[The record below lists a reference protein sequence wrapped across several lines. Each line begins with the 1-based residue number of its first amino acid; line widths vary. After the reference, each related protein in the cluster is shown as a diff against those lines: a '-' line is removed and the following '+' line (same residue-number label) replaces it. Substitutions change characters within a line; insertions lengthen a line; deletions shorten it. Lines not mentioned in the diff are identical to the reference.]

1 MKYTEY
7 FKTENDLIR
16 SQKPAK
22 EAYTIAKAMYE
33 PHWGRENNKKC
44 LTKED
49 LPIVY
54 AFNLAESIKNEI
66 IAAGENFHEV
76 IARESKEL
84 YHWGAK
90 KQKYEVDWL
99 YQRNTVL
106 GITYY
111 LLACEHNI
119 DAEILDD
126 LHQTAVNVPAPLI
139 PSIHIPILSAMPY
152 FDIFLDAARTKSYQ
166 ESGQEPLVKRTRNVP
181 KRELPDEK
189 EMLLSKDWGQAKKMF
204 GGIFREGLDM
214 DKIGKGLNSVFND
227 RNYHHQQRY
236 WYIIYQWF
244 MELGFITSKRSGKD
258 FRIWAIYMFGEIGYS
273 TQDDFSKAKAIAPG
287 SPSEWKIISG
297 HEDFILIRDILNGVF
312 NKEQRNK
319 YLMDG
324 RYIDWNL

>member
-7 FKTENDLIR
+7 YKIENDLVR
-16 SQKPAK
+16 SPKVTK
-22 EAYTIAKAMYE
+22 EAYDIVKAMYE

-44 LTKED
+44 LTQEE

-54 AFNLAESIKNEI
+54 AFNLAEGIKNEI
-66 IAAGENFHEV
+66 LAAGDNYSEAV
-76 IARESKEL
+76 ARESKEL
-84 YHWGAK
+84 YHWGTK
-90 KQKYEVDWL
+90 KQKHEVDWL

-111 LLACEHNI
+111 FLACEPDI
-119 DAEILDD
+119 DERILDE
-126 LHQTAVNVPAPLI
+126 LHQAAVNVPAPLI
-139 PSIHIPILSAMPY
+139 PSIHIPIISAMPY
-152 FDIFLDAARTKSYQ
+152 FDIFVDAARIKNNQDS
-166 ESGQEPLVKRTRNVP
+166 EHKALVKRKRNVP

-189 EMLLSKDWGQAKKMF
+189 EMLLAQDWEQARRIF
-204 GGIFREGLDM
+204 DSIFRCGLDM
-214 DKIGKGLNSVFND
+214 DKIGNGLNSLFNN
-227 RNYHHQQRY
+227 RNYIHQQRY

>member
-7 FKTENDLIR
+7 YKTENDLIR

-22 EAYTIAKAMYE
+22 EAYKIAKAMYE

-49 LPIVY
+49 LPVVY

-106 GITYY
+106 GIAYY

-126 LHQTAVNVPAPLI
+126 LHQAAVNVPAPLI
-139 PSIHIPILSAMPY
+139 PSIHFPVLSAMPY
-152 FDIFLDAARTKSYQ
+152 FDIFLDAARIKSHQ
-166 ESGQEPLVKRTRNVP
+166 ESEQEPRVGRLRQVLRPGRVRQQVHRDRGPGRLHPVAGQCEAKR
-181 KRELPDEK
+181 
-189 EMLLSKDWGQAKKMF
+189 
-204 GGIFREGLDM
+204 
-214 DKIGKGLNSVFND
+214 
-227 RNYHHQQRY
+227 HHR
-236 WYIIYQWF
+236 
-244 MELGFITSKRSGKD
+244 R
-258 FRIWAIYMFGEIGYS
+258 A
-273 TQDDFSKAKAIAPG
+273 
-287 SPSEWKIISG
+287 
-297 HEDFILIRDILNGVF
+297 H
-312 NKEQRNK
+312 
-319 YLMDG
+319 
-324 RYIDWNL
+324 

>member
-7 FKTENDLIR
+7 YKTENDLIR
-16 SQKPAK
+16 SQKPEK
-22 EAYTIAKAMYE
+22 EAYKIAKAMYE

-66 IAAGENFHEV
+66 IAAEENFHEV

-106 GITYY
+106 GIAYY

-126 LHQTAVNVPAPLI
+126 LHQAAVNVPAPLI
-139 PSIHIPILSAMPY
+139 PSIHFPVLSAMPY
-152 FDIFLDAARTKSYQ
+152 FDIFLDAARIKSNQ
-166 ESGQEPLVKRTRNVP
+166 ESEQEPPVKRTRNVP

-244 MELGFITSKRSGKD
+244 MELGFITS
-258 FRIWAIYMFGEIGYS
+258 IGEKGYS
-273 TQDDFSKAKAIAPG
+273 TQDDFSKAKGIASG
-287 SPSEWKIISG
+287 RPSEWKIISG
-297 HEDFILIRDILNGVF
+297 HEDFILVRDTLNEIF
-312 NKEQRNK
+312 NKEERNK
-319 YLMDG
+319 YLIDG